1 MSSKGILLEDLQE
14 QHREL
19 AEVIGIENLI
29 KLSSYL
35 GGTQIY
41 IPCREHIIK
50 AAKYQAIKREFD
62 GNNIKQLSKKYGVS
76 ESTVYRII
84 RQQK

>member
-1 MSSKGILLEDLQE
+1 MSNKGVLLEDLQE
-14 QHREL
+14 QYREL
-19 AEVIGIENLI
+19 ANVIGIDNLI

-41 IPCREHIIK
+41 IPRKEHIVK
-50 AAKYQAIKREFD
+50 TVKYQAIKREFD